1 MAFHATMN
9 RTTTIIINA
18 HAHIRSLSNTYTWT
32 TTMTTT
38 EALIATAL
46 LLLLHNKT
54 NESLPFGSLFV
65 SYTLHTLFSVHA
77 RDKFLVKVICC
88 CFIYLFIYIFLHLL
102 VDYISTQINVA
113 IVHRIIMTTENNWN
127 HISAQK
133 KKESEEQ
140 GEETEK
146 WREKMSEFIDL
157 EMGWNEIPSL

>member
-18 HAHIRSLSNTYTWT
+18 HAHIRSLCNTYTWT
-32 TTMTTT
+32 TTMTTK

-54 NESLPFGSLFV
+54 NESLSFCSLFV

-88 CFIYLFIYIFLHLL
+88 CFIYLHFLASIGGLYFNANKCNNCAPNNYDDRKQLKSHLG
-102 VDYISTQINVA
+102 TKAA
-113 IVHRIIMTTENNWN
+113 IMGERRNRRTNREMTG
-127 HISAQK
+127 K
-133 KKESEEQ
+133 K
-140 GEETEK
+140 
-146 WREKMSEFIDL
+146 
-157 EMGWNEIPSL
+157 